1 MDAAALATVREGGN
15 FLGVFLC
22 TGALAT
28 LRRRASAPELNALLV
43 RGLATYAPT
52 FREAVAEAGREVEPA
67 LERLEVLTQ
76 LGVNFDAPGE
86 VTDLRATLRE
96 LLANVG
102 FTLPA
107 PVRGGNV
114 ACELHGD
121 ACPELRGAEPAAA
134 RPRGGATAARARR
147 GRARPATGPSG
158 RGKGAPARKKKGREK
173 KPRPG
178 P

>member
-1 MDAAALATVREGGN
+1 MDAATLATVQQGGN

-43 RGLATYAPT
+43 RGLATYAPA
-52 FREAVAEAGREVEPA
+52 FRGALAEAGREVEPA
-67 LERLEVLTQ
+67 LERLDALTQ

-86 VTDLRATLRE
+86 VTDLRAALRE

-107 PVRGGNV
+107 PVRGASV

-121 ACPELRGAEPAAA
+121 GCPELRGAEPAAA
-134 RPRGGATAARARR
+134 RRRGAATARRKRR
-147 GRARPATGPSG
+147 GKPAAAGKKR
-158 RGKGAPARKKKGREK
+158 RGK
-173 KPRPG
+173 
-178 P
+178 